1 MNNEEILQIVILFIL
16 LHLSFRFTELPH
28 RGRDRHPALGANL
41 NFLDI
46 FTREKFIKFIFV
58 EIYFDLKFQQLLI
71 F

>member
-41 NFLDI
+41 NFLDM
-46 FTREKFIKFIFV
+46 FTREKFINLFLLKFI
-58 EIYFDLKFQQLLI
+58 LT
-71 F
+71 

>member
-16 LHLSFRFTELPH
+16 LHLSFRFTELPR

-46 FTREKFIKFIFV
+46 FTREKFINLFLLKFI
-58 EIYFDLKFQQLLI
+58 LT
-71 F
+71 

>member
-46 FTREKFIKFIFV
+46 FTREKFINLFLLKFI
-58 EIYFDLKFQQLLI
+58 LT
-71 F
+71 